1 MKLFVVL
8 FLVAAVRAKI
18 VIEKWEMQVDP
29 KIAEVKHVIK
39 DQTTMSVDAKSLI
52 EADDIVVRENC
63 ETSWKGVQSS
73 PPQIHVAAYSKVDG
87 VYNPFVRPDPIHV
100 CKIHEHEDPL
110 VSFMHEEILKFGN
123 VTKVAVFEFTARIF
137 LKKFLLQACPLHNGA
152 YYYLHDF
159 QIDEAKFP
167 VPLPEGEFRVDIN
180 ASIVEGGKETHSY
193 NSELFFKTVK
203 D

>member
-1 MKLFVVL
+1 MRLFVIL
-8 FLVAAVRAKI
+8 FLVATVRAKI

-29 KIAEVKHVIK
+29 KVAEVKHVIK
-39 DQTTMSVDAKSLI
+39 DQTTMSVDAHCLI
-52 EADDIVVRENC
+52 DADDIVVRKNKKMFEK
-63 ETSWKGVQSS
+63 SVQRSL
-73 PPQIHVAAYSKVDG
+73 PQIHVAAYSKVDG

-123 VTKVAVFEFTARIF
+123 VTKVTALQFCLNSSKNISS
-137 LKKFLLQACPLHNGA
+137 QACPLHVGA